1 LNTLLRHSLTPIIT
15 STDMN
20 IASVHKTKMRFL
32 SVPNILAL
40 GTVAVALAACGGG
53 DGGSNTG
60 ASTSGGSTTTT
71 TQQDAVGQSSAA
83 LVAQVGAT
91 AVPGTTSTAQAF
103 DLTADIGDTW
113 RLVLNQDGSFT
124 IKVLSTQYGLTD
136 ISGTYTQSTSG
147 SFTTYTGTST
157 NGSFT
162 LKLDTRTRIIGGNVV
177 LRTRNSSVAG
187 SGYSVPSDTAKLAG
201 DYFYIGTTR
210 NASDGSSPSFVGGTF
225 RVAANGTDITLC
237 DGGLVNAS
245 GTCDAAAGSS
255 APNQLA
261 LKLVKN
267 ATDGLTHVQLSGSD
281 FGVLSFHAGDR
292 GPVLV
297 IDRFGYNQAATPVLR
312 TGVIYAGK
320 QQVLSGTE
328 LNGTWA
334 CTDRGTSIGTV
345 AINGTT
351 VKTTDS
357 SGTSTAE
364 TLYFNDI
371 STNSGL
377 VAVNGAATSV
387 VNGEPASA
395 GVIMLPLSSSMFVV
409 ERDAQQSVATC
420 R

>member
-1 LNTLLRHSLTPIIT
+1 
-15 STDMN
+15 MMKA
-20 IASVHKTKMRFL
+20 ASASKTKTRPL
-32 SVPNILAL
+32 LVQNIVAL
-40 GTVAVALAACGGG
+40 GTVMVALAACGGG
-53 DGGSNTG
+53 DGGSNAST
-60 ASTSGGSTTTT
+60 STSGGSTSTT
-71 TQQDAVGQSSAA
+71 TQDAVSQSSAA
-83 LVAQVGAT
+83 LVAQTGAT
-91 AVPGTTSTAQAF
+91 AVPGTTSTVQAF

-113 RLVLNQDGSFT
+113 RLMLNQDGSFT
-124 IKVLSTQYGLTD
+124 IKVLSTQYGLTG

-157 NGSFT
+157 SGSFA

-177 LRTRNSSVAG
+177 LGARNSSVAG
-187 SGYSVPSDTAKLAG
+187 SGYSVPSDTTKLAG

-237 DGGLVNAS
+237 DGGLINAS

-255 APNQLA
+255 APNQVA

-281 FGVLSFHAGDR
+281 FGVLSFQAGDR

-297 IDRFGYNQAATPVLR
+297 IDRFGYNQATPPVLR

-320 QQVLSGTE
+320 QQVLAGTE

-334 CTDRGTSIGTV
+334 CTDRGATIGTV

-351 VKTTDS
+351 VKTTDT

-364 TLYFNDI
+364 TVYFNDI

-377 VAVNGAATSV
+377 VAVDGAATSV
-387 VNGEPASA
+387 VNGEPASS
-395 GVIMLPLSSSMFVV
+395 GVIMLPLSSSMFAV
-409 ERDAQQSVATC
+409 ERDAAQSVAVC